1 MDKFVNVAE
10 IGPRDGFQSIS
21 CMMIPTETKLEVI
34 EAIIDAGVSHLQ
46 CTSFVSP
53 KAIAQMQDA
62 TEIVQTLLEKHPD
75 LDLFALVPNFRGAQ
89 SAVAAGLKKVSSV
102 ISLSVSHN
110 MNNVRRTH
118 EQSFDEL
125 KRIMDTFPELHIE
138 LDVATAFGC
147 PFEGEMTIPALV
159 DFVGKAYDLGIRSFN
174 ICDTIGVAYPSQVS
188 ASFQALMA
196 AYPDVHFS
204 VHIHDTRNMGILNSL
219 EAVRC
224 GVDTVQTT
232 LGGLGGCPFA
242 PGASGNTATED
253 FVYLLEREGYETGID
268 QKKLLAAAKLEVEK
282 IPGNY
287 SGHHIHIDT
296 EWPDPARCTPEGR
309 A

>member
-1 MDKFVNVAE
+1 MNKHVTVAE

-21 CMMIPTETKLEVI
+21 CMMIPTQTKLEII
-34 EAIIDAGVSHLQ
+34 EAILASGVKKLQ

-53 KAIAQMQDA
+53 KAIPQMQDA
-62 TEIVQTLLEKHPD
+62 TQIAQTLLEKHPEV
-75 LDLFALVPNFRGAQ
+75 DLFALVPNFRGAQ
-89 SAVAAGLKKVSSV
+89 SAVEAGLKTVSPV

-110 MNNVRRTH
+110 QNNVRRTH

-125 KRIMDTFPELHIE
+125 KRIMDPFPELNID

-147 PFEGEMTIPALV
+147 PFEGRMTVPALV
-159 DFVGKAYDLGIRSFN
+159 DFVGKLYDLGIRSFN
-174 ICDTIGVAYPSQVS
+174 ICDTIGVAYPTQIRET
-188 ASFQALMA
+188 FQALMA

-242 PGASGNTATED
+242 PGATGNTATED
-253 FVYLLEREGYETGID
+253 FVYLLDREGYETGID
-268 QKKLLAAAKLEVEK
+268 QKKLPAAGKLEVEK

-287 SGHHIHIDT
+287 SGHHIHINV
-296 EWPDPARCTPEGR
+296 EQKGF
-309 A
+309 

>member
-1 MDKFVNVAE
+1 MNKQITVAE

-21 CMMIPTETKLEVI
+21 CMMIPTETKLEII
-34 EAIIDAGVSHLQ
+34 EAILASGVKKLQ

-53 KAIAQMQDA
+53 KAIPQMQDA
-62 TEIVQTLLEKHPD
+62 TQIAQTLLEKHPEV
-75 LDLFALVPNFRGAQ
+75 DLFALVPNFRGAQ
-89 SAVAAGLKKVSSV
+89 SAVEAGLKTVSPV

-110 MNNVRRTH
+110 QNNVRRTH

-125 KRIMDTFPELHIE
+125 KRIMDTFPELNID

-147 PFEGEMTIPALV
+147 PFEGRMTVPALV
-159 DFVGKAYDLGIRSFN
+159 DFVGKLYDLGIRSFN
-174 ICDTIGVAYPSQVS
+174 ICDTIGVAYPTQIRET
-188 ASFQALMA
+188 FQALMA

-242 PGASGNTATED
+242 PGASGNLSTED
-253 FVYLLEREGYETGID
+253 MVWMLNEMGFKTGVSFSKVLE
-268 QKKLLAAAKLEVEK
+268 AAKFQAIH

-287 SGHHIHIDT
+287 SGHHIHI
-296 EWPDPARCTPEGR
+296 EQESPCKF
-309 A
+309 